1 MKFTFDQLEAFIAV
15 AEEEHFGRAAERL
28 HLTQPPLSRQIQ
40 TLERHLQVSLFD
52 RSKRRTRLT
61 VAGAAFLVEA
71 RRLVAIARDAEDVAG
86 RVATGV
92 SGAIRIGFTSVVGNA
107 TLPRLLPLASQLLP
121 EVQIILHE
129 VRTPQLAEALLSSRI
144 DLALGREFE
153 LTRDLTSR
161 SLSPDGLVIAV
172 PAGYF
177 GPGSDARRELTTLR
191 QLDNRPFVMY
201 SGDDPHHVHDIVTSV
216 LTVHNV
222 RPRYVQRAM
231 EVYTMLSLV
240 GVGVGA
246 AIVPQSTGNWAGRG
260 TEFVP
265 VPELRSATT
274 YAVAVW
280 RKGSPNP
287 ALPHLLDILAQ
298 AETPQ
303 ANSAE
308 TTDAAETTETAPGAA
323 AATTLA

>member
-40 TLERHLQVSLFD
+40 TLERHLGVELFD

-61 VAGAAFLVEA
+61 AAGAAFLVEA

-107 TLPRLLPLASQLLP
+107 TLPRLLPLASRLLP
-121 EVQIILHE
+121 DVQIILHE
-129 VRTPQLAEALLSSRI
+129 VRTPQMPEALLSSRI

-153 LTRDLTSR
+153 LTRDLKSR
-161 SLSPDGLVIAV
+161 PLAPDGLVIAV
-172 PAGYF
+172 PDGF
-177 GPGSDARRELTTLR
+177 LGPGADGGERELTSLR
-191 QLDNRPFVMY
+191 QLGNRPFVMY
-201 SGDDPHHVHDIVTSV
+201 SGDAPHHVHDVVTSV
-216 LTVHNV
+216 LIVNNV

-246 AIVPQSTGNWAGRG
+246 AIVPQSTANWSGRR
-260 TEFVP
+260 TAFVE
-265 VPELRSATT
+265 VPELRSVTT
-274 YAVAVW
+274 HAVAVW
-280 RKGSPNP
+280 RQGSPNP
-287 ALPHLLDILAQ
+287 ALPHLLAVLAQ
-298 AETPQ
+298 AE
-303 ANSAE
+303 
-308 TTDAAETTETAPGAA
+308 DAAQADSDPVVA
-323 AATTLA
+323 LI